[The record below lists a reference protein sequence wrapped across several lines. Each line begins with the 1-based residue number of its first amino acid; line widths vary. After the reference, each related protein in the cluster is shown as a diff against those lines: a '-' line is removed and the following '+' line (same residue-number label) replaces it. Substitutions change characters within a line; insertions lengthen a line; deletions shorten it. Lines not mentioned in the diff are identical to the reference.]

1 MSTTL
6 FAPRLK
12 KKSISKRIR
21 ACRLFCGVLKILVV
35 LVKEVGD
42 QAMCDPCE
50 ALEKKI
56 DGQTARKRRHSSTT
70 AKDKAPLAACSAEK
84 LRVTATRRRCNA
96 NSNSN
101 PLMMQRAGKQDE

>member
-1 MSTTL
+1 M
-6 FAPRLK
+6 
-12 KKSISKRIR
+12 
-21 ACRLFCGVLKILVV
+21 FCGVLKILVV